1 MGEGILLMLAA
12 LVSMDNITHCLQV
25 HMNVLLFV
33 YNVKLMIYVFRDHFQ
48 VRHEHIF
55 PSYVQ
60 IYLLQLIKG
69 RFYYPSVFLDLMK
82 NIYWQISQR
91 KMTIFSIILIPDF
104 IKREHI
110 LEQYL
115 FILDSQNISPLQKVE
130 FSPTNEIG
138 SEYPCVFWYLRLYR
152 ECVYLPAK

>member
-1 MGEGILLMLAA
+1 
-12 LVSMDNITHCLQV
+12 
-25 HMNVLLFV
+25 
-33 YNVKLMIYVFRDHFQ
+33 
-48 VRHEHIF
+48 
-55 PSYVQ
+55 
-60 IYLLQLIKG
+60 
-69 RFYYPSVFLDLMK
+69 MK

-130 FSPTNEIG
+130 FYPTNEIG
-138 SEYPCVFWYLRLYR
+138 SGYPCVVWYLRLY
-152 ECVYLPAK
+152 